1 MLTESG
7 QNIEE
12 GPESPEALNLITAIL
27 PHPFHGRLV
36 EFPLLMVNKQITVEG
51 VRYDL
56 SLARRRPGLLPA
68 DHGSLTPV
76 AI

>member
-1 MLTESG
+1 MLTEYG
-7 QNIEE
+7 QSLEG

-56 SLARRRPGLLPA
+56 VWRDGALAFYQPITA
-68 DHGSLTPV
+68 H
-76 AI
+76 